1 MGYISAQQAATKWG
15 ISKRRVQVLC
25 TENRIKN
32 ATRIGNMWVVPE
44 DALKPADG
52 RVQTHHTVESPTA
65 RAARTALKKLTVNA
79 YQEINGKLN
88 NPSTSKM
95 VFVSLLATTIFCDI
109 QNDES
114 SNEKDD
120 VFLMISSELLEIE
133 FKESSRRS
141 FWEMFSSLVSDF
153 EKYIYR
159 YADYVDDILSW
170 AYQYVNKL
178 SLDSGLESTQ
188 FFTEEYM
195 IEYLTKGIPRTTTA
209 SSVYLD
215 PACGGGNFLSHILN
229 QLFVLRYRELDNPIA
244 CIENIFNAL
253 YGYELDPNLAAVAS
267 VNLKLKALMLLAKV
281 QQVSTVDWRLFCPNI
296 FTSVEP
302 NGFVFD
308 YAGYANERDHVQK
321 IVEQHYW
328 LFGEQYHLVT
338 ADKRMQKALEE
349 YLYLLYGDKAPNPV
363 LTPDEEE
370 LRRMDIFACAARN
383 TEDANGSAIQENLVV
398 ELKAPKVVLTKAVL
412 RQIEDYMDYVRKQ
425 PLFNSQYRR
434 WKFIAVCSAVDDD
447 VKARYDSQKSK
458 GKKGL
463 VAEIDNYEV
472 YALTWDDV
480 FQSFDLRHAFLLD
493 KLKMDEEAIAAEIAQ
508 TAGDEKSKD
517 TADALTALV
526 AN

>member
-1 MGYISAQQAATKWG
+1 MENENVIGKVCFAILRKGFVAGLRISLELDSPGCIIGCKFDGAGIVGNTVIDDSDILLHITSHGIQTEKGHTTGDRSVFYIGVGAALKLSGRRKIENVSRAAGACAHFEPVGCLYITGCFQRK
-15 ISKRRVQVLC
+15 KRCCGDFRIMQRCGRLLC
-25 TENRIKN
+25 GGTFVV
-32 ATRIGNMWVVPE
+32 ACPRIGRCACKQIGGDGNLYRCGGEIGNCTVAKVCIRTE
-44 DALKPADG
+44 ATALG
-52 RVQTHHTVESPTA
+52 RVLSALLLGNNQTITQKFLDVLNRRNPF
-65 RAARTALKKLTVNA
+65 
-79 YQEINGKLN
+79 YQIR
-88 NPSTSKM
+88 
-95 VFVSLLATTIFCDI
+95 LLI
-109 QNDES
+109 QGECFRQIL
-114 SNEKDD
+114 
-120 VFLMISSELLEIE
+120 V
-133 FKESSRRS
+133 RS
-141 FWEMFSSLVSDF
+141 V
-153 EKYIYR
+153 IQR
-159 YADYVDDILSW
+159 I
-170 AYQYVNKL
+170 
-178 SLDSGLESTQ
+178 
-188 FFTEEYM
+188 
-195 IEYLTKGIPRTTTA
+195 
-209 SSVYLD
+209 
-215 PACGGGNFLSHILN
+215 
-229 QLFVLRYRELDNPIA
+229 
-244 CIENIFNAL
+244 
-253 YGYELDPNLAAVAS
+253 
-267 VNLKLKALMLLAKV
+267 
-281 QQVSTVDWRLFCPNI
+281 
-296 FTSVEP
+296 
-302 NGFVFD
+302 VFD